1 MHVNWILRLYPAAWR
16 QRYQEEMQ
24 ALLELH
30 TITAATALDLLFGA
44 LDAWRD
50 PVYRTRE
57 SMPQKFLDTL
67 TNSISH
73 FEAFSTRAKKVVSLA
88 LEEAQHLQ
96 HTTVDTE
103 HLLLGLVREGESVA
117 ARVLEELGVTEAT
130 VRKAVVEAKGR
141 GNGMLQR
148 EIMLSPHA
156 KAAVKMAIAEADRMH
171 PRTNFPLFGT
181 EYMLE
186 SKAVQILQE
195 ASVPP
200 RLTALGVTEATLRK
214 AVAEAKERGD
224 SVVQLQIETGMAPF
238 ANKPEHADDWHHP
251 RMRIDTE
258 RLLLGL
264 LRVPESTAVQI
275 LQALGVSSSEDIR
288 KRMYLEKMTTWQ
300 TSNQGYT
307 QKFSRQARK
316 AWNLAQEEARRR
328 HDSYIGGPHLLL
340 GLVGAGSGIVESV
353 LAPTGVGLVTVRKA
367 VEQAFG
373 RGERSAP
380 SDITLQ
386 PHLSYVIE
394 LASNEARRLGQRS
407 ISTGHLLLVLIRE
420 EDGLEAG
427 ILKSLDVDLDW
438 LRSEIRRELSN
449 GTSMPEQEA
458 EAGADEIR
466 EETLYAPFA
475 AISSIERDLQSRELD
490 KTMLVVYPFT
500 SEARDVLHYAQI
512 EARRLA
518 QSVGPG
524 QLLVGLTHLTFR
536 DDGPVSKV
544 LKDVG
549 INFAQAQVAVENRVG
564 RGTPAVVLL
573 QSTLCRACLLFA
585 ADEAEHRD
593 GQEAQIKSEHLLL
606 GLLREEKGIIADLL
620 GDLGTSVEIV
630 RAKILS
636 YLRDSDS
643 AGMEQAGD

>member
-1 MHVNWILRLYPAAWR
+1 
-16 QRYQEEMQ
+16 
-24 ALLELH
+24 
-30 TITAATALDLLFGA
+30 
-44 LDAWRD
+44 
-50 PVYRTRE
+50 
-57 SMPQKFLDTL
+57 
-67 TNSISH
+67 
-73 FEAFSTRAKKVVSLA
+73 
-88 LEEAQHLQ
+88 
-96 HTTVDTE
+96 
-103 HLLLGLVREGESVA
+103 
-117 ARVLEELGVTEAT
+117 
-130 VRKAVVEAKGR
+130 
-141 GNGMLQR
+141 
-148 EIMLSPHA
+148 
-156 KAAVKMAIAEADRMH
+156 
-171 PRTNFPLFGT
+171 
-181 EYMLE
+181 MLE

-200 RLTALGVTEATLRK
+200 RLAALGVTEATLRK

-258 RLLLGL
+258 KLLLGL

-275 LQALGVSSSEDIR
+275 LQALGVSSIEDIR
-288 KRMYLEKMTTWQ
+288 KRMYLENMTTWQ

-316 AWNLAQEEARRR
+316 AWSLAQEEARRR

-438 LRSEIRRELSN
+438 LRREIR
-449 GTSMPEQEA
+449 GADMPEQEA

-518 QSVGPG
+518 QSVGPE

-549 INFAQAQVAVENRVG
+549 INFAKAQAAVENRVG
-564 RGTPAVVLL
+564 RGTPSVVLL

-593 GQEAQIKSEHLLL
+593 GQGAQIKSEHLLL
-606 GLLREEKGIIADLL
+606 GLLREEKGIVADLL

-630 RAKILS
+630 RTKILS
-636 YLRDSDS
+636 HLRDPDS